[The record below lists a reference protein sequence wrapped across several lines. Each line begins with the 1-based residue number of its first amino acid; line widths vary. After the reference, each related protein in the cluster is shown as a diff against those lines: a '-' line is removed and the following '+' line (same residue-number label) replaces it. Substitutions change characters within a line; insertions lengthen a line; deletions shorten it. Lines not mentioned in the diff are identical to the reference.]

1 MAETLEEMV
10 AYLFRREKAREAA
23 ETNRSNDQ
31 HRQMDPYPEQRT
43 KDYGLYESLGGQ
55 IPKARIFRTFG

>member
-31 HRQMDPYPEQRT
+31 LRQMDPYPEQRT
-43 KDYGLYESLGGQ
+43 DAHGRYEPLGFQ
-55 IPKARIFRTFG
+55 IPASWTE